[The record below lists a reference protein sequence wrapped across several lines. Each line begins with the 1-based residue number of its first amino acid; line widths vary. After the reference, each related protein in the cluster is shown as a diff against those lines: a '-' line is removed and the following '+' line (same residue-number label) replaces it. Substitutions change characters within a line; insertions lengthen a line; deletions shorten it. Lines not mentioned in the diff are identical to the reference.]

1 MPYLRRRTVAYRRR
15 APIRRAPIRRR
26 ILIRRAPV
34 RRVTR
39 RYRR

>member
-15 APIRRAPIRRR
+15 APIRRAPLRRR
-26 ILIRRAPV
+26 APIRRAPM
-34 RRVTR
+34 RRVVR